1 MKWTYKLMAMATF
14 CLASLSV
21 MAQTKKELTLEDL
34 VYGGKTYSK
43 YHPARLSGL
52 RWKGDTA
59 VWTKDGYSYALDAR
73 HMKLSSA
80 PITETSKLRSKVSK
94 DKVKPLRINA
104 DKSALGMVAHAKKNN
119 LYIDDLQL
127 TDEAEGIVCGQ
138 TVSRN
143 EFGIGKGTFWSPSG
157 RYLAYYI
164 KDESGVSQYPIVD
177 ITKRV
182 AELENFR
189 YPMAG
194 MTSEKIQV
202 AIYDTE
208 SKKTVHLQTGD
219 PTDKY
224 YTNIAWGP
232 KEENLYLIE
241 LNRDQNHSKLCR
253 YAVADGSMQQ
263 VLIEEKS
270 DKYVE
275 PQHPIQF
282 LPWDD
287 DKFIYQTRADGYN
300 HLYIYGTDG
309 KLVKQLTKG
318 EWLVQD
324 VMAIDAKKKTVLIK
338 STEISP
344 LQSNIYSVSVRN
356 GKRTLIGEGKGV
368 HYGLLSDSKRYLI
381 DVFTAHDTPRK
392 VTVIDLYHP
401 KKQEVIQDAPDPQA
415 DCVQPE
421 ITVGTIKAADG
432 ATDLYYRLTKPVDFD
447 PNKKYPTV
455 VYVYGGP
462 HAQLVRDVYQWDAD
476 GRDIYMAEKG
486 YVCFTL
492 DSRGSNNRG
501 LEFENATFRQLGI
514 EECKDQVKGVEFLKS
529 LPYVDGDRIGVHGW
543 SFGGHMTTAL
553 MLRYPEIF
561 KVGVAGGAVID
572 WSKYEVMYGERYMDT
587 PESNPEGYA
596 ATDLTKMAGQLKGRL
611 LMIHDDHDVTVVP
624 QHTLS
629 FMKACVEARTYPD
642 LLIYPNHPHNVRG
655 KDRVHL
661 TYKIVQYFEDHLK

>member
-1 MKWTYKLMAMATF
+1 MKWTYKISTVAMF
-14 CLASLSV
+14 CLVSLTI
-21 MAQTKKELTLEDL
+21 MAQTKRELTLEDL
-34 VYGGKTYSK
+34 VYGGRTYAK

-59 VWTKDGYSYALDAR
+59 VWTKDGNSYALDAR
-73 HMKLSSA
+73 HMKL
-80 PITETSKLRSKVSK
+80 TSEPLPQTAQLSSKVNK
-94 DKVKPLRINA
+94 TKLKPVFVHA
-104 DKSALGMVAHAKKNN
+104 DKSALGMVAHTKDNN

-127 TDEAEGIVCGQ
+127 THEAEGIVCGQ

-143 EFGIGKGTFWSPSG
+143 EFGISKGTFWSPSG

-164 KDESGVSQYPIVD
+164 KDERGVSQYPIVD

-182 AELENFR
+182 AEVENVR

-208 SKKTVHLQTGD
+208 TKKTVYLQTGD

-232 KEENLYLIE
+232 EEENLYLIE

-263 VLIEEKS
+263 VLIEETSK
-270 DKYVE
+270 KYVE
-275 PQHPIQF
+275 PQHPIVF
-282 LPWDD
+282 LPWNS
-287 DKFIYQTRADGYN
+287 KQFIYQTRADGFN
-300 HLYIYGTDG
+300 HLYIYDTAG

-318 EWLVQD
+318 NWLVQD
-324 VMAIDAKKKTVLIK
+324 VLGIDEKKKSIIIK

-344 LQSNIYSVSVRN
+344 LQSNIYSVSVRS

-368 HYGLLSDSKRYLI
+368 HFGLLSKSKRYII
-381 DVFTAHDTPRK
+381 DTFTAHDTPRK
-392 VTVIDLYHP
+392 ITVIDLYHP
-401 KKQEVIQDAPDPQA
+401 KREQVILDAPDPQA
-415 DCVQPE
+415 NCVQPE

-432 ATDLYYRLTKPVDFD
+432 VTDLYYRLTKPVNYN

-492 DSRGSNNRG
+492 DSRGSSNRG
-501 LEFENATFRQLGI
+501 LKFEDVTFRHLGI
-514 EECKDQVKGVEFLKS
+514 EECKDQIKGVEFLKS
-529 LPYVDGDRIGVHGW
+529 LPYVDANRIGVHGW

-553 MLRYPEIF
+553 MLRYPKIF
-561 KVGVAGGAVID
+561 KVGVAGGPVMD

-587 PESNPEGYA
+587 PESNPKGYE
-596 ATDLTKMAGQLKGRL
+596 ATNLVKHAGQLKGRL
-611 LMIHDDHDVTVVP
+611 LLIHDDHDITVVP

-629 FMKACVEARTYPD
+629 FIKACVEARTYPD
-642 LLIYPNHPHNVRG
+642 LLVYPNHPHNVRG

-661 TYKIVQYFEDHLK
+661 TYKIVQYFDDHLK